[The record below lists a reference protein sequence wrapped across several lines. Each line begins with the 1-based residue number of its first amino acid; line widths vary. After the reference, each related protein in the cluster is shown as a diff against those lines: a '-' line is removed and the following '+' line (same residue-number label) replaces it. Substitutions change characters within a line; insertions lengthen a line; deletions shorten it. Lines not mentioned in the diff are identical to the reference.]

1 MEKRRAN
8 QRIRNTNRFAKNDGI
23 TAFLMAEE
31 EWINRLSVIN
41 HRLKEKNYQ
50 MGDLFTM
57 VNTAAESG
65 NTVTLSHLET
75 NLVITINEVL
85 ADISKA
91 EQLIADMKQQQTA
104 AIAA

>member
-1 MEKRRAN
+1 
-8 QRIRNTNRFAKNDGI
+8 
-23 TAFLMAEE
+23 
-31 EWINRLSVIN
+31 
-41 HRLKEKNYQ
+41 
-50 MGDLFTM
+50 M

-75 NLVITINEVL
+75 NLVITINEAL